1 MIVRVLT
8 ARVLPRHAARFN
20 DLLRGQLAELREQ
33 PGLVY
38 VKLARRFDEGGDQ
51 EVVLFEEWRTP
62 SDLWR
67 WTRGRLGQPRLLP
80 GTEEL
85 IDNLTITHYEA
96 LDLEPEELER
106 MLLGSDALSRAIHPR
121 DGEHGTPAAG
131 TTGEGDAP
139 GPGPEP
145 AAEPS
150 SG

>member
-8 ARVLPRHAARFN
+8 ARVLPGHAARFN

-38 VKLARRFDEGGDQ
+38 VKLARRFDDTGLQ

-62 SDLWR
+62 SDLWQ
-67 WTRGRLGQPRLLP
+67 WTRGRLGQARLLP
-80 GTEEL
+80 GTEAL

-96 LDLEPEELER
+96 LDLDPEELEKVV
-106 MLLGSDALSRAIHPR
+106 LFGGRAHEPMV
-121 DGEHGTPAAG
+121 GAEAAG
-131 TTGEGDAP
+131 DEQ
-139 GPGPEP
+139 P
-145 AAEPS
+145 A

>member
-1 MIVRVLT
+1 VIVRVLT

-67 WTRGRLGQPRLLP
+67 WTRGRLSEPRLLP
-80 GTEEL
+80 GTDEL
-85 IDNLTITHYEA
+85 IDNLIITHYEA
-96 LDLEPEELER
+96 LDLDPEELER
-106 MLLGSDALSRAIHPR
+106 AVLSRGALNEAPA
-121 DGEHGTPAAG
+121 DWATQAAG
-131 TTGEGDAP
+131 VPPATAASEASQGAGELDRPGEPDA
-139 GPGPEP
+139 
-145 AAEPS
+145 
-150 SG
+150 

>member
-8 ARVLPRHAARFN
+8 ARVLPKHAPRFN

-38 VKLARRFDEGGDQ
+38 VKLARRFDDTGEQ

-62 SDLWR
+62 SDLWQ

-96 LDLEPEELER
+96 LDLDPEELEQVV
-106 MLLGSDALSRAIHPR
+106 LYGGRAQEP
-121 DGEHGTPAAG
+121 
-131 TTGEGDAP
+131 TGGPEAP
-139 GPGPEP
+139 GEEQP
-145 AAEPS
+145 A